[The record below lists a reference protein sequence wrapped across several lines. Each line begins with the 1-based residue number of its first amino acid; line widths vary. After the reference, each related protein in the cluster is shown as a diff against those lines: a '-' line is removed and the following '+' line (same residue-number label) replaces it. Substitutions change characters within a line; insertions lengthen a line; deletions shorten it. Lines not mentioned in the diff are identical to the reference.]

1 MNLSPREALHLIHP
15 DLMARLAKGDQKALA
30 QLYEQTSSLLFTL
43 TLKILGNP
51 REAADLVQQVY
62 VDLWRK
68 AVRYD
73 PRRGTPIVWLVTL
86 TRNRAVERFRSRP
99 GPAQAGSEQKDKG
112 PAERDWGAISALKGT
127 AGPDDVRSVVTQTL
141 GGLSDTQ
148 RQALELAYFQ
158 GWTYADV
165 AARLNESQD
174 RIKAALIVGLN
185 TLKGTL
191 GTAWDQDNRDVT

>member
-15 DLMARLAKGDQKALA
+15 DLMARLAKSDQKALA

-43 TLKILGNP
+43 ALKILGNP
-51 REAADLVQQVY
+51 REAAESVLQVY

-73 PRRGTPIVWLVTL
+73 PRRGTPMVWLVTL

-99 GPAQAGSEQKDKG
+99 APAQPGSEQKDKG
-112 PAERDWGAISALKGT
+112 PAERDWGSGPAPKGT

-141 GGLSDTQ
+141 GSLSDTQ